1 MAVGVEICERIKHTT
16 EPNKPLCI
24 KFELQINRREK
35 RKQQQLVNDFKTF
48 FTQNGSTTSRLKRL
62 IKNKHQIYTQ
72 RERTMN
78 IYKLTACIW
87 QLELKY
93 VRKRKAKTAGQ

>member
-1 MAVGVEICERIKHTT
+1 LAVGVEICERIKHTT

-48 FTQNGSTTSRLKRL
+48 CIQNKATTA
-62 IKNKHQIYTQ
+62 HQ
-72 RERTMN
+72 
-78 IYKLTACIW
+78 
-87 QLELKY
+87 
-93 VRKRKAKTAGQ
+93 